1 MDNKV
6 YLSSVYSLTVQTKI
20 QNEKEKKNDDIFR
33 ISVFSM
39 GYQLHHA
46 WDLWNWEV
54 VSFVNLKQVT
64 TKTNSSSLD
73 NKSKVFFFFGLLNTG
88 FIVSRL
94 R

>member
-46 WDLWNWEV
+46 WDL
-54 VSFVNLKQVT
+54 
-64 TKTNSSSLD
+64 
-73 NKSKVFFFFGLLNTG
+73 
-88 FIVSRL
+88 
-94 R
+94 